1 MKHLFFLIVV
11 SLCSLV
17 SNARERVC
25 FDNDWKFILGDS
37 AQMASPEYND
47 SHWRTLNV
55 PHDWAIEGDFHDSNP
70 SGASGGALPGGIGWY
85 RKHFT
90 LSSLVSPQLS
100 SRVSP
105 QLSSRAQSRD
115 LLPHLFLS
123 FDGVYMNSTVYIN
136 GKKVGTRPYGY
147 SSFEY
152 DITPYVHEGENVVA
166 VRVDN
171 SDQPNSRW
179 YSGCGIYR
187 HVWLTKTHPI
197 HIKHW
202 GVYIHNG
209 KVEVDYINP
218 TNQKV
223 TVKNELLDANGKVIA
238 RQSSRHSPRLSSRA
252 TSRDLSTS
260 VEMTTGKDVSSRHSP
275 RLSSRHSPRLSSR
288 ATSRDLLNAEGKQK
302 NRTIKLWSCE
312 SPNIYTVRTQLIV
325 AGQVVDEVTTTT
337 GFRDFKFDPKT
348 GFWLNGKN
356 FKLNGVCEHH
366 DFGCLGSALNEDAL
380 HRKLTKLKA
389 MGVNA
394 IRCSHNPP
402 APELLNMCD
411 TMGIIVMDE
420 SFDMWRRR
428 KTQNDYARFFDEWHE
443 RDLTDLVLRDRN
455 HPSVLMWSIG
465 NEVLEQWS
473 DAKADTLTLEQANLI
488 LNAGHD
494 ASTLAK
500 EGELSVN
507 SLLTRHLAEIIKRY
521 DTTRPIT
528 AGCNE
533 VNPNNHLFKSGAIDI
548 IGFNYHHQM
557 VKDFP
562 KNFPDKPMIFSESVS
577 ALQTR
582 GFYMMPSDSIYR
594 APKQWWLPY
603 TDPTFMCSAYD
614 NMSASW
620 GSTHEET
627 WDVVKNTPYV
637 GGQFIWTGFDYIG
650 EPTPYGFPARSSYFG
665 VIDLAGFP
673 KDSYYM
679 YQSEWTDKPML
690 HLFPHWNWRPGQ
702 TIDLWAYYNQADEVE
717 LFINGQ
723 SQGIKSKL
731 PSRAT
736 PGDLST
742 SCVLSVASDQ
752 RSSAVEMTVGKDVS
766 SRAQSR
772 DLCTKYHAAWRVP
785 FAPGEIT
792 AVSRKNGKTVC
803 TQTIKTAGPPH
814 HLRLSIDYQGKTT
827 TFITVEVVDK
837 DGNLCPWAE
846 NQIEFSTTGGAKILG
861 TDNGCQTSMERFQAP
876 RRKAFFGKC
885 LVVVQHPMTSG
896 APSMSS
902 RPSPLMSSR
911 PSPLMSSRPSPLMSS
926 RATSRDLTNS
936 PTLTAQSIDLLPSSI
951 QF

>member
-1 MKHLFFLIVV
+1 MKRHLFVLIAILS
-11 SLCSLV
+11 SLAGQ
-17 SNARERVC
+17 ARERVC
-25 FDNDWKFILGDS
+25 FDSDWRFVLADS
-37 AQMASPEYND
+37 AQMSNVEYND
-47 SHWRTLNV
+47 SWWRKLDV
-55 PHDWAIEGDFHDSNP
+55 PHDWAIEGDFYASNP
-70 SGASGGALPGGIGWY
+70 SGAGGGALPGGIGWY
-85 RKHFT
+85 RKYF
-90 LSSLVSPQLS
+90 SLPTSKEKY
-100 SRVSP
+100 
-105 QLSSRAQSRD
+105 
-115 LLPHLFLS
+115 FLE

-136 GKKVGTRPYGY
+136 GQKVGFRPYGY

-152 DITPYVHEGENVVA
+152 DITPYVHEGKNVVA

-187 HVWLTKTHPI
+187 HVWLTKTNPI

-202 GVYIHNG
+202 GVYVHDG
-209 KVEVDYINP
+209 KVEVDYENP
-218 TNQKV
+218 TKQKV
-223 TVKNELLDANGKVIA
+223 TVKNTWFDASGKPVNIKKP
-238 RQSSRHSPRLSSRA
+238 RQ
-252 TSRDLSTS
+252 
-260 VEMTTGKDVSSRHSP
+260 
-275 RLSSRHSPRLSSR
+275 
-288 ATSRDLLNAEGKQK
+288 
-302 NRTIKLWSCE
+302 WSCE
-312 SPNIYTVRTQLIV
+312 DPYIYKVRTQLLV
-325 AGQVVDEVTTTT
+325 AGKVVDEVVTTT
-337 GFRDFKFDPKT
+337 GFRDFKFDSKT

-366 DFGCLGSALNEDAL
+366 DFGCLGAALNEDAL

-394 IRCSHNPP
+394 IRSSHNPP

-443 RDLTDLVLRDRN
+443 RDLTDLILRDRN
-455 HPSVLMWSIG
+455 HPSILMWSIG

-507 SLLTRHLAEIIKRY
+507 SLLTRHLAEIVKRY

-533 VNPNNHLFKSGAIDI
+533 ANPNNHLFKSGAIDI
-548 IGFNYHHQM
+548 IGFNYHHQW
-557 VKDFP
+557 VP
-562 KNFPDKPMIFSESVS
+562 GVPQNFPDKPFIFSESVS

-582 GFYMMPSDSIYR
+582 GYYMMPSDSIYR

-603 TDPTFMCSAYD
+603 TDPSYMCSAYD

-627 WDVVKNTPYV
+627 WDVIKHTPYV

-665 VIDLAGFP
+665 IIDLAGFP

-679 YQSEWTDKPML
+679 YQSEWTSKPML
-690 HLFPHWNWRPGQ
+690 HLFPHWNWLPGQ
-702 TIDLWAYYNQADEVE
+702 TIDLWAYYNNADEVE
-717 LFINGQ
+717 LFINGV
-723 SQGIKSKL
+723 SAGIRQKVDSHQFH
-731 PSRAT
+731 
-736 PGDLST
+736 
-742 SCVLSVASDQ
+742 V
-752 RSSAVEMTVGKDVS
+752 M
-766 SRAQSR
+766 
-772 DLCTKYHAAWRVP
+772 WRVQ
-785 FAPGEIT
+785 FEPGEIK

-803 TQTIKTAGPPH
+803 EQTIKTAGPAH
-814 HLRLSIDYQGKTT
+814 HIRLTTDYKGKNT

-846 NQIEFSTTGGAKILG
+846 NQIEFFTTGDAKILG

-876 RRKAFFGKC
+876 RRKTFFGKC
-885 LVVVQHPMTSG
+885 MVVVHGYGT
-896 APSMSS
+896 
-902 RPSPLMSSR
+902 L
-911 PSPLMSSRPSPLMSS
+911 
-926 RATSRDLTNS
+926 RAE
-936 PTLTAQSIDLLPSSI
+936 SIDLAPSSI
-951 QF
+951 EM